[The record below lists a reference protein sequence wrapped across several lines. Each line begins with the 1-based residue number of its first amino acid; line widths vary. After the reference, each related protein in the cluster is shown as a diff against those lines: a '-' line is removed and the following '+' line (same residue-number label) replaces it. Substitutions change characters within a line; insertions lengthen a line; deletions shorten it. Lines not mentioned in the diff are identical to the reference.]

1 MQNNRQKVRSF
12 HTVNKVIACI
22 LSLVFVLVACA
33 VPVYA
38 EEEQIQTTPSRIP
51 LTELE
56 DTIDSYVATNQK
68 NTAAVSIVAI
78 KNGETIFNK
87 AYGYADIEQ
96 QRKADSSTVFE
107 WGSVT
112 KLLVWTSVMQLVEQ
126 GKLDLDTDI
135 KEYLPK
141 GFLKKLEYDAPI
153 TLLDLMNHQA
163 GWEDKMID
171 LWYLSENQVMDL
183 GETLQKFEPKQIY
196 EPRSVLAYSNYGVA
210 MAAYI
215 VEVQSGQ
222 PFYEYVNEHIFKPL
236 DMKETTIH
244 PSHQDRPDLML
255 RRDQVQGYTAN
266 VELIPKTKVYM
277 NIYPAG
283 GAMGTAEDAAKF
295 LAALMPINHGHLLF
309 KNKETL
315 KEMLSTSLYYD
326 GTSIPRIAHGFIEV
340 EYWTPALEH
349 GGNTLGFSNKLVFD
363 PKSNFG
369 LVVMTNQ
376 FEEEVYCFGLVQKL
390 FGNNYRTS
398 TVTSG
403 NDGYYLTTR
412 RSGSGFTKFYAYL
425 LMEKYSTF
433 ELSNFTNVVEKD
445 GIVEKVSFTYN
456 DYVRVK
462 SSTLLLIIATF
473 IALAVATV
481 FNLRAIIGYMFRLS
495 KYKSKKWERPGT
507 GFDKYH
513 VAINVAGL
521 AFVLNNAVLY
531 MRAVSLDSS
540 YSSLRIHLIFNLI
553 YVILALAY
561 LVLLI
566 YKLWKISYSKKRK
579 AVYIMSGV
587 SALLF
592 AAFIVGWEL
601 YF

>member
-1 MQNNRQKVRSF
+1 MQIVRR
-12 HTVNKVIACI
+12 HRYANKV
-22 LSLVFVLVACA
+22 VACVLLFVFFIMA
-33 VPVYA
+33 CGVPVYA
-38 EEEQIQTTPSRIP
+38 EIENVETTPSRIP
-51 LTELE
+51 LSSLE
-56 DTIDSYVATNQK
+56 ETIDSYVAAHEK
-68 NTAAVSIVAI
+68 NTAAVSILAI
-78 KNGETIFNK
+78 KNGETIYSK

-126 GKLDLDTDI
+126 GKLDLHTNI
-135 KEYLPK
+135 QEYLPK

-163 GWEDKMID
+163 GWEDRMLE

-183 GETLQKFEPKQIY
+183 GETLQKFEPRQIY
-196 EPRSVLAYSNYGVA
+196 EPRSVFAYSNYGVA

-222 PFYEYVNEHIFKPL
+222 SFYEYVNEHIFKPL

-244 PSHQDRPDLML
+244 PSHQDRPDLVL
-255 RRDQVQGYTAN
+255 RRDQIQGYTAN
-266 VELIPKTKVYM
+266 AERIPKTKVYM

-283 GAMGTAEDAAKF
+283 GAMGTAEDATKF
-295 LAALMPINHGHLLF
+295 LAALMPINGGNLLF

-315 KEMLSTSLYYD
+315 NEMLSTSLYYD

-349 GGNTLGFSNKLVFD
+349 GGNTLGFSNKLIFD

-390 FGNNYRTS
+390 FGDNYSTS
-398 TVTSG
+398 SVTSG

-412 RSGSGFTKFYAYL
+412 RSGSGFTKLYSIL
-425 LMEKYSTF
+425 LLKKYSTF
-433 ELSNFTNVVEKD
+433 DLSNFTNVVEKD
-445 GIVEKVSFTYN
+445 GVVEKVSFTYN
-456 DYVRVK
+456 DYVRVS
-462 SSTLLLIIATF
+462 SSTMIWIIASL
-473 IALAVATV
+473 IALAIAIV
-481 FNLRAIIGYMFRLS
+481 FNLRAVIGYFIRLCF
-495 KYKSKKWERPGT
+495 YRLKKWERPGT

-513 VAINVAGL
+513 VAINIAGL
-521 AFVLNNAVLY
+521 AFLLNTTVLA
-531 MRAVSLDSS
+531 MRALSLNAS

-579 AVYIMSGV
+579 VVYIMTGV
-587 SALLF
+587 SAFLF
-592 AAFIVGWEL
+592 ATFIVGWDL

>member
-1 MQNNRQKVRSF
+1 MRKNGQKDRSY
-12 HTVNKVIACI
+12 HTVNKVIACV
-22 LSLVFVLVACA
+22 LSLVFVIITCA

-56 DTIDSYVATNQK
+56 ETIDSYVATNQK
-68 NTAAVSIVAI
+68 NTAAVSIVAV

-96 QRKADSSTVFE
+96 QIKADSSTVFE

-126 GKLDLDTDI
+126 GKLDLDTNI
-135 KEYLPK
+135 QEYLPK
-141 GFLKKLEYDAPI
+141 GFLKKLEYDTPI

-163 GWEDKMID
+163 GWEERMID
-171 LWYLSENQVMDL
+171 LWYQSDNQVMDL

-266 VELIPKTKVYM
+266 VKLIPKTKVYM

-315 KEMLSTSLYYD
+315 NEMLSTSLYYD

-363 PKSNFG
+363 PESNFG

-376 FEEEVYCFGLVQKL
+376 FKEEVYCFGLVQKL

-398 TVTSG
+398 SVTSG

-412 RSGSGFTKFYAYL
+412 RSGSGFTKFYSYL
-425 LMEKYSTF
+425 LMKKYSTF

-456 DYVRVK
+456 DYVRVT
-462 SSTLLLIIATF
+462 SSTLVLIIATF
-473 IALAVATV
+473 IALAVAIV
-481 FNLRAIIGYMFRLS
+481 FNLRAIIGYLFRLS
-495 KYKSKKWERPGT
+495 RYKSKQWERPGT

-513 VAINVAGL
+513 VAINIAGL
-521 AFVLNNAVLY
+521 LFVLNITVLG
-531 MRAVSLDSS
+531 MRAVSLNSS
-540 YSSLRIHLIFNLI
+540 YSSLRIHLIFNLL

-566 YKLWKISYSKKRK
+566 YKLWKISYTKKRK